1 MKQLSAILVVL
12 LASVTMMVAL
22 PMQAEAVNILCT
34 TPPATINC
42 TGTLTYTAGTS
53 TTGTLSVT
61 LTNTSTPAIN
71 TQDVLAS
78 IALNFPTFEGA
89 TLTSATLTSPLAD
102 FSGTQD
108 GLGGGTGMDIFADAL
123 SPCCSTP
130 FGSGHG
136 VYVGETVT
144 WTWSLVGTGFGVLD
158 SADFTSSQNTLTAT
172 CNTNPTPQG
181 AWGCVHFQNTPTAA
195 GSEKVRLAAQGQAIP
210 EPGTLLLLGAGL
222 VSAGL
227 LGRKRAS
234 K

>member
-1 MKQLSAILVVL
+1 MRQLSAILVVL

-22 PMQAEAVNILCT
+22 PIQAEAVTIFCT

-89 TLTSATLTSPLAD
+89 TLTSATLTSP
-102 FSGTQD
+102 
-108 GLGGGTGMDIFADAL
+108 DAL
-123 SPCCSTP
+123 SPCCSSP

-144 WTWSLVGTGFGVLD
+144 WTWALVGTGFGVLD
-158 SADFTSSQNTLTAT
+158 SLDFTSAQNTLSAT
-172 CNTNPTPQG
+172 CNTGAGVQA

-195 GSEKVRLAAQGQAIP
+195 ASEKVRLAAVGQAIP